1 MHIISS
7 MEVELFVFRKEAQ
20 IDYIS
25 VTLGFFFKDI
35 FILWKKIILSFILEN
50 CDFLEFMMHDKIIHF
65 DVNFAY
71 CDKT

>member
-25 VTLGFFFKDI
+25 VTLGFFFQRH
-35 FILWKKIILSFILEN
+35 FYFVEEN
-50 CDFLEFMMHDKIIHF
+50 
-65 DVNFAY
+65 NF
-71 CDKT
+71 KFHSGKL